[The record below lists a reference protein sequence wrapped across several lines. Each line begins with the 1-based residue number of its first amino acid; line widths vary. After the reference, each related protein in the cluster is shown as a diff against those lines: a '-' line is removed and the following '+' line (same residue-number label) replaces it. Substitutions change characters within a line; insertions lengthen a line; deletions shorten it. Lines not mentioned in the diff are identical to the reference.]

1 MKKSIIIPIAIV
13 AIAIAGAFTTQ
24 AKNNEKNTLVLV
36 QGYIK
41 GNPQGTACQISIWC
55 SNTGNQLCM
64 VGTTQVWGKNANG
77 QCILEVYKAPE

>member
-1 MKKSIIIPIAIV
+1 MKKSIIVIPIAIV

-24 AKNNEKNTLVLV
+24 AKNRNSFALV

-77 QCILEVYKAPE
+77 QCVLEVYKAPE